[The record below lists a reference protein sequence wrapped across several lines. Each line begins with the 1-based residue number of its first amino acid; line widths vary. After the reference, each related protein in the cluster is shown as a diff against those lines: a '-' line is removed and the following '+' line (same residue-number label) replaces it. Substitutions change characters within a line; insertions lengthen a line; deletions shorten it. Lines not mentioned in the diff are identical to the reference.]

1 MTKRRTKRKKRKR
14 RRTSVLHVEICLGVL
29 LVEEGLHEALHYPPE
44 DEYPQTTMS
53 EKES

>member
-1 MTKRRTKRKKRKR
+1 MTKRRRTKRKR

-53 EKES
+53 EEGS